1 MALGMSNALAN
12 ARLDAI
18 ETTIGT
24 SPILRIYGG
33 SVPADCAAS
42 IGAATLLFE
51 VTLPS
56 DWLEAALGG
65 TKAARYWPIA
75 VASASGTASFFRIF
89 ESTGTTCH
97 VQGTCS
103 TIGGGGTLILD
114 STTITSGRGLG
125 IVDFV
130 LRAPE
135 APAFSG
141 ALSKT
146 LGTLTDSATGTVV
159 TPSWTSIRF
168 NQTQYENRWAYR
180 SATMPTGEGILV
192 SLWAKMPTPVTSHPT
207 TLGNTEVLRINFSN
221 WYLRCIS
228 FNFNTTSGSVGDLNT
243 NSMLFADGTAVSESA
258 TSWVNDTTYR
268 MDTGVPWSY
277 ENGWIFLAWQ
287 AVCDGSGNLTLR
299 QWVRYAGQSVAGP
312 DTSSLSLS
320 TIRSDLQSN
329 AGWTA
334 AHANAWTPS
343 QTISQVQ
350 INGGDGNDAY
360 ITSARVEETTGTP
373 TNAHILDL
381 SNLTEA
387 DSTAWADWSLRWESG
402 AATLTDR
409 SGNSR
414 DLTGAGGAL
423 ASGGTF
429 P

>member
-97 VQGTCS
+97 VQGPCS

-146 LGTLTDSATGTVV
+146 LGTLTDSATGTVADV
-159 TPSWTSIRF
+159 SWNSIRF
-168 NQTQYENRWAYR
+168 NQTQYTNQWVYR
-180 SATMPTGEGILV
+180 SASAPSTGVLLTMWIKVPTAI
-192 SLWAKMPTPVTSHPT
+192 SSYPT
-207 TLGNTEVLRINFSN
+207 TRPNQEFCRINFGN
-221 WYLRCIS
+221 WYTRWITM
-228 FNFNTTSGSVGDLNT
+228 NGTTNDANSGVSQS
-243 NSMLFADGTAVSESA
+243 NSMLFCDGTAVSESQD
-258 TSWVNDTTYR
+258 SWAGDFTFWE
-268 MDTGVPWSY
+268 DTGLPVARL
-277 ENGWIFLAWQ
+277 NGWVFCAVQ
-287 AVCDGSGNLTLR
+287 ASIDGSSNITLR
-299 QWVRYAGQSVAGP
+299 QWLRYAGQTISSVH
-312 DTSSLSLS
+312 SSTISLS
-320 TIRSDLQSN
+320 TLRSDLQSN
-329 AGWTA
+329 AGWTL
-334 AHANAWTPS
+334 AHANSYTPS
-343 QTISQVQ
+343 TTISSIQ
-350 INGGDGNDAY
+350 INGGDGSDLY
-360 ITSARVEETTGTP
+360 ITSARVADTATEPSGTDL
-373 TNAHILDL
+373 TNI
-381 SNLTEA
+381 SNLTSA

>member
-1 MALGMSNALAN
+1 MALGMSTALSN

-33 SVPADCAAS
+33 STPVDCAAS
-42 IGAATLLFE
+42 IGSATLLFE

-97 VQGTCS
+97 VQGPCS

-159 TPSWTSIRF
+159 TPSWSSIRF
-168 NQTQYENRWAYR
+168 NETGYTNQWAYR
-180 SATMPTGEGILV
+180 NSTMPSNGVLLT
-192 SLWAKMPTPVTSHPT
+192 LWFKCPTAISSYPT
-207 TLGNTEVLRINFSN
+207 TRQNQEFCRINFGN
-221 WYLRCIS
+221 WYTRCITL
-228 FNFNTTSGSVGDLNT
+228 NGTTNDANSGVSQS
-243 NSMLFADGTAVSESA
+243 NSMLFCDGTAVSESA
-258 TSWVNDTTYR
+258 ESWVGDYTFWE
-268 MDTGVPWSY
+268 DTGMPVSRV
-277 ENGWIFLAWQ
+277 NGWVFCAVQ
-287 AVCDGSGNLTLR
+287 AAIDGSSQITLR
-299 QWVRYAGQSVAGP
+299 QWIRYAGQTISSVHE
-312 DTSSLSLS
+312 S
-320 TIRSDLQSN
+320 TISLTSLRSALQTN
-329 AGWTA
+329 AGWTS
-334 AHANAWTPS
+334 AHANSYTPS
-343 QTISQVQ
+343 ATISEIQ
-350 INGGDGNDAY
+350 INGGLGSDAY
-360 ITSARVEETTGTP
+360 ITSARVADTASDPGTTALTS
-373 TNAHILDL
+373 ISD
-381 SNLTEA
+381 LTEA

-409 SGNSR
+409 SGNGR
-414 DLTGAGGAL
+414 GLTGMGGTL
-423 ASGGTF
+423 SQGGTF